1 MAATLEELE
10 QRLAHLRTELRG
22 AVRARNKAETT
33 RIRRA
38 LREAEAAW
46 EQALEAEAG
55 PDAEALLP
63 EAASPASPSAGV
75 PGRKERPAHGSI
87 PVREQ
92 VHQALTLLGA
102 PASPK
107 LISSTYEAF
116 FTEPLVATKLASLRR
131 DEERSFTAQGYARPY
146 YICAAL
152 THDRLVPA
160 RGLLA
165 LSTWPVERRI
175 IGPLSPR
182 ADFLTHAVGTAEQI
196 QRLATAGHRAPDAA
210 WRLLRRFA
218 LTIPGAC
225 DAAAA
230 EPDPARVIA
239 AAQAEAA
246 VHQQED
252 GQQRQAAAQRARA
265 RLADVQQLFGAAPMR
280 DALRD
285 ASGSMRYPL
294 FTAAVTADAAR
305 ADEPPKTFPK

>member
-1 MAATLEELE
+1 MAYVGSCAKLPLMAASLEELE
-10 QRLAHLRTELRG
+10 QRLSHLRTELRG
-22 AVRARNKAETT
+22 AVRARDKAETA

-46 EQALEAEAG
+46 EDALESEAG
-55 PDAEALLP
+55 PDDEALLTEP
-63 EAASPASPSAGV
+63 PAPQASAATGAPR
-75 PGRKERPAHGSI
+75 RKERPAHGSI

-116 FTEPLVATKLASLRR
+116 FTESLVATKLASLRR
-131 DEERSFTAQGYARPY
+131 DEERSFSAQGYARPY

-182 ADFLTHAVGTAEQI
+182 TDFLTHAVGTAEQI
-196 QRLATAGHRAPDAA
+196 QRLTAAGHPAPDAA

-218 LTIPGAC
+218 LTIPGAY
-225 DAAAA
+225 DAAAP

-239 AAQAEAA
+239 AAHAEAA

-252 GQQRQAAAQRARA
+252 NQQRQAAAQRARTQ
-265 RLADVQQLFGAAPMR
+265 LADGQQLFGAAPMR

-285 ASGSMRYPL
+285 AGGTLS
-294 FTAAVTADAAR
+294 
-305 ADEPPKTFPK
+305 

>member
-1 MAATLEELE
+1 MAASLEELE
-10 QRLAHLRTELRG
+10 QRLSHLRTELRG
-22 AVRARNKAETT
+22 AVRARDKAETA

-46 EQALEAEAG
+46 EHALETEAG
-55 PDAEALLP
+55 PDGEALLTEP
-63 EAASPASPSAGV
+63 PAPQASATTGEPR
-75 PGRKERPAHGSI
+75 RKERPTHGSI
-87 PVREQ
+87 PIREQ

-102 PASPK
+102 PAAPK

-116 FTEPLVATKLASLRR
+116 FTESLVATKLASLRR
-131 DEERSFTAQGYARPY
+131 DEERSFKAQGYARPY

-182 ADFLTHAVGTAEQI
+182 TDFLTHAVGTAEQI
-196 QRLATAGHRAPDAA
+196 QRLTTAGHPAPDAA

-218 LTIPGAC
+218 LTIPGAY
-225 DAAAA
+225 DAAAQQ
-230 EPDPARVIA
+230 PDPARVIA
-239 AAQAEAA
+239 AAHAEAA

-252 GQQRQAAAQRARA
+252 DQQRQAAAQRARSQ
-265 RLADVQQLFGAAPMR
+265 LADAQQLFGAAPMR

-285 ASGSMRYPL
+285 ASGTLP
-294 FTAAVTADAAR
+294 
-305 ADEPPKTFPK
+305 

>member
-1 MAATLEELE
+1 MAASLDELE
-10 QRLAHLRTELRG
+10 QRLSHLRTELRG
-22 AVRARNKAETT
+22 AVRARDKAETA
-33 RIRRA
+33 RIRRE
-38 LREAEAAW
+38 LREAEVAW
-46 EQALEAEAG
+46 EHALESEAG
-55 PDAEALLP
+55 ADDEALP
-63 EAASPASPSAGV
+63 TGPPAPQVSAPTGA
-75 PGRKERPAHGSI
+75 PRRKERPTHGSI
-87 PVREQ
+87 PIREQ

-116 FTEPLVATKLASLRR
+116 FTQPLVATKLASLRR

-196 QRLATAGHRAPDAA
+196 QRLTAAGHPAPEAA

-218 LTIPGAC
+218 LTIPGAH
-225 DAAAA
+225 DTAAPD
-230 EPDPARVIA
+230 PDPARVIA
-239 AAQAEAA
+239 AAHAEAA

-252 GQQRQAAAQRARA
+252 NQQRQAAAQRARA
-265 RLADVQQLFGAAPMR
+265 QLADVQQLFGAAPMR

-285 ASGSMRYPL
+285 ASGTLS
-294 FTAAVTADAAR
+294 
-305 ADEPPKTFPK
+305 

>member
-1 MAATLEELE
+1 MAASLEELE
-10 QRLAHLRTELRG
+10 QRLSHLRTELRG
-22 AVRARNKAETT
+22 AVRARDKAETT

-46 EQALEAEAG
+46 EHALESEAG
-55 PDAEALLP
+55 PDSEALLP
-63 EAASPASPSAGV
+63 EPPVPQASATTDAPR
-75 PGRKERPAHGSI
+75 RKERPTHGSI
-87 PVREQ
+87 PIREQ

-196 QRLATAGHRAPDAA
+196 QRLTAAGHPAPDAA

-218 LTIPGAC
+218 LTIPGAY
-225 DAAAA
+225 DAAAPEA
-230 EPDPARVIA
+230 DPARVIA
-239 AAQAEAA
+239 AAHAEAA
-246 VHQQED
+246 VHRQED
-252 GQQRQAAAQRARA
+252 DQQRQAAAQRARA
-265 RLADVQQLFGAAPMR
+265 QLADIQQLFGAAPMR
-280 DALRD
+280 DALRN
-285 ASGSMRYPL
+285 AGGTLP
-294 FTAAVTADAAR
+294 
-305 ADEPPKTFPK
+305 

>member
-1 MAATLEELE
+1 MAASLEELE
-10 QRLAHLRTELRG
+10 QRLSDLRTELRG
-22 AVRARNKAETT
+22 AVRARDKAETA
-33 RIRRA
+33 RLRRA

-46 EQALEAEAG
+46 ERALESEAG
-55 PDAEALLP
+55 PDGGALLGDP
-63 EAASPASPSAGV
+63 PLPQAPVAAHGPR
-75 PGRKERPAHGSI
+75 RKERPAHGSI
-87 PVREQ
+87 PIREQ

-116 FTEPLVATKLASLRR
+116 FTQSLVATKLASLRR
-131 DEERSFTAQGYARPY
+131 DEERSFTAQGHARPY

-175 IGPLSPR
+175 IAPLSPR
-182 ADFLTHAVGTAEQI
+182 TDFLTHAVGTAEQI
-196 QRLATAGHRAPDAA
+196 QRLTTAGHPAPDAA

-218 LTIPGAC
+218 LTIPGAY
-225 DAAAA
+225 DAAAP

-239 AAQAEAA
+239 AAHAEAA

-252 GQQRQAAAQRARA
+252 DRQRQAAAQRARTQLTDTQ
-265 RLADVQQLFGAAPMR
+265 RLFGAAPMR

-285 ASGSMRYPL
+285 ASGTLP
-294 FTAAVTADAAR
+294 
-305 ADEPPKTFPK
+305 

>member
-1 MAATLEELE
+1 MAASLEELE
-10 QRLAHLRTELRG
+10 QRLSHLRTELRG
-22 AVRARNKAETT
+22 AVRGRDKDETA

-46 EQALEAEAG
+46 EHALESEAEADG
-55 PDAEALLP
+55 AALPTELSAP
-63 EAASPASPSAGV
+63 QASATTGAPR
-75 PGRKERPAHGSI
+75 RKERPKRGSI
-87 PVREQ
+87 PIREQ
-92 VHQALTLLGA
+92 VHQALTLLRA

-146 YICAAL
+146 YVCAAL
-152 THDRLVPA
+152 THDRLIPA

-196 QRLATAGHRAPDAA
+196 QRLTTAGHPASDAA

-218 LTIPGAC
+218 LTIPGAY
-225 DAAAA
+225 DAAAP
-230 EPDPARVIA
+230 EPHPARVIA
-239 AAQAEAA
+239 AAHAEAA

-252 GQQRQAAAQRARA
+252 DQQRQAAAQRARTQ
-265 RLADVQQLFGAAPMR
+265 LADVQQLFGAAPMR

-285 ASGSMRYPL
+285 AGGSL
-294 FTAAVTADAAR
+294 S
-305 ADEPPKTFPK
+305 

>member
-1 MAATLEELE
+1 MAASLEALE
-10 QRLAHLRTELRG
+10 QRLSHLRTELRG
-22 AVRARNKAETT
+22 AVRARDKAEIA

-46 EQALEAEAG
+46 EQALESEAG
-55 PDAEALLP
+55 PDSETLLAEPPAP
-63 EAASPASPSAGV
+63 QVSVAAGEP
-75 PGRKERPAHGSI
+75 RRRERPAHGSI

-146 YICAAL
+146 YVCAAL

-182 ADFLTHAVGTAEQI
+182 TDFLTHAVGTAEQI
-196 QRLATAGHRAPDAA
+196 QRLATAGHPAPEAA
-210 WRLLRRFA
+210 GRLLRRFA
-218 LTIPGAC
+218 LPIPGAY
-225 DAAAA
+225 DAAAP

-239 AAQAEAA
+239 AARAEAA

-252 GQQRQAAAQRARA
+252 DQQRQAAAQRARA
-265 RLADVQQLFGAAPMR
+265 QLADGQQLFGAPPMR

-285 ASGSMRYPL
+285 ASGTLP
-294 FTAAVTADAAR
+294 
-305 ADEPPKTFPK
+305 

>member
-1 MAATLEELE
+1 MAASLEELE
-10 QRLAHLRTELRG
+10 QRLSDLRTELRG
-22 AVRARNKAETT
+22 AVRARDKAETA
-33 RIRRA
+33 RLRRA

-46 EQALEAEAG
+46 ERALESEAG
-55 PDAEALLP
+55 PDGEALLGDP
-63 EAASPASPSAGV
+63 PLPQAPVAVDGPR
-75 PGRKERPAHGSI
+75 RKERPAHGSI

-116 FTEPLVATKLASLRR
+116 FTQSLVATKLASLRR
-131 DEERSFTAQGYARPY
+131 DEERSFTAQGHARPY

-175 IGPLSPR
+175 IAPLSPR
-182 ADFLTHAVGTAEQI
+182 TDFLTHAVGTAEQI
-196 QRLATAGHRAPDAA
+196 QRLATAGHPAPDAA

-218 LTIPGAC
+218 LTIPGAY
-225 DAAAA
+225 DAAAP

-239 AAQAEAA
+239 AAHAEAT

-252 GQQRQAAAQRARA
+252 DRQRQEAAQRARTQLTDA
-265 RLADVQQLFGAAPMR
+265 QQLFGAAPMR

-285 ASGSMRYPL
+285 AGGTLP
-294 FTAAVTADAAR
+294 
-305 ADEPPKTFPK
+305 

>member
-1 MAATLEELE
+1 MAASLEELE
-10 QRLAHLRTELRG
+10 QRLSHLRTELRG
-22 AVRARNKAETT
+22 AVRAQDKAETA

-46 EQALEAEAG
+46 EHALETEAE
-55 PDAEALLP
+55 PDSEALLTEP
-63 EAASPASPSAGV
+63 PAPQPSATTSA
-75 PGRKERPAHGSI
+75 PRRTERPTHGSI
-87 PVREQ
+87 PIREQ

-107 LISSTYEAF
+107 LISSMYEAF
-116 FTEPLVATKLASLRR
+116 FTESLVATKLASLRR
-131 DEERSFTAQGYARPY
+131 DEERSFSAQGYARPY

-182 ADFLTHAVGTAEQI
+182 ADFLTHTVGTAEQI
-196 QRLATAGHRAPDAA
+196 QRLTTAGHRAPDAA

-218 LTIPGAC
+218 LTIPGAY
-225 DAAAA
+225 DAAAP

-239 AAQAEAA
+239 AAHAEAA

-252 GQQRQAAAQRARA
+252 DQQRQAAAQRARTQ
-265 RLADVQQLFGAAPMR
+265 LADTQQLFGAAPMR

-285 ASGSMRYPL
+285 AGGTLS
-294 FTAAVTADAAR
+294 
-305 ADEPPKTFPK
+305 

>member
-1 MAATLEELE
+1 MSASLEELE
-10 QRLAHLRTELRG
+10 QRLSHLRTELRG
-22 AVRARNKAETT
+22 AVRARDKTETT

-46 EQALEAEAG
+46 EHALETEAGPEAEA
-55 PDAEALLP
+55 LP
-63 EAASPASPSAGV
+63 
-75 PGRKERPAHGSI
+75 PGGGAPTTPTTTGEPRRQSRPVHGSI

-107 LISSTYEAF
+107 LISSAYEAF
-116 FTEPLVATKLASLRR
+116 FTEPLIAAKLASLRR

-182 ADFLTHAVGTAEQI
+182 TDFLTHAVGTAEQI
-196 QRLATAGHRAPDAA
+196 RRLATAGHPAPDAA

-225 DAAAA
+225 DAAAPEA
-230 EPDPARVIA
+230 DPARVIA
-239 AAQAEAA
+239 AARAEAA

-252 GQQRQAAAQRARA
+252 DQQRRAAAQRARSQLVDA
-265 RLADVQQLFGAAPMR
+265 QQLFGAAPLR

-285 ASGSMRYPL
+285 ASGSMQ
-294 FTAAVTADAAR
+294 
-305 ADEPPKTFPK
+305 